1 MVAVLALFG
10 AGCGGIRGS
19 YGVSPASFFLPG
31 LLKVEPYQSPFE
43 HTSSNYLTSVES
55 VEVAA
60 AKGH

>member
-1 MVAVLALFG
+1 MFAGLALLG

-19 YGVSPASFFLPG
+19 YGISPASFFLPG
-31 LLKVEPYQSPFE
+31 LGQAEPLQKPNQ

-60 AKGH
+60 KGI